1 MFKTF
6 FVLVTV
12 FSVGDASLF
21 RKAHNVSSINETK
34 TIAQHHALLR
44 TSLSRFYKNQP
55 ETQWLTQNYTASL
68 RREQEL

>member
-6 FVLVTV
+6 FILVTV
-12 FSVGDASLF
+12 FSVGHASPF
-21 RKAHNVSSINETK
+21 RKVHKVSSINETE
-34 TIAQHHALLR
+34 TIGQHHALLR

-55 ETQWLTQNYTASL
+55 EMWWLTQNYTTNL